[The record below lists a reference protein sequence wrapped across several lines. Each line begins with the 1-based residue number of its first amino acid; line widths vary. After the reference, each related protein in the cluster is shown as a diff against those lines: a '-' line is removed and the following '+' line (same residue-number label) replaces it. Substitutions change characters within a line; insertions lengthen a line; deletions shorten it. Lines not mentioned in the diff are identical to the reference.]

1 VRLIKIFQHITA
13 IYQKYVNI
21 FAPNYASL
29 FISMF
34 RAVFRLCR
42 NDAEMQTTR
51 TDFATEQTLIFKSNW
66 VLAWLWCHV

>member
-1 VRLIKIFQHITA
+1 VRLIKIFQHNRDLSEIR
-13 IYQKYVNI
+13 KF

-29 FISMF
+29 FISVF

-51 TDFATEQTLIFKSNW
+51 TDFATEQTLIF
-66 VLAWLWCHV
+66 